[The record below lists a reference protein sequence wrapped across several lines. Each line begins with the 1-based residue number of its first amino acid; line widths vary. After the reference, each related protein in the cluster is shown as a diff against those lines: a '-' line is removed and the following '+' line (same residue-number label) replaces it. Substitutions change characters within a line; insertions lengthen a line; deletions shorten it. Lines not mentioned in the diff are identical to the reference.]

1 MSNSLSRF
9 KPARRAAMQV
19 ALAGLCAAASLTIGV
34 PFVGAQVPALPKSP
48 VALNISDPA
57 GDLQLTRS
65 AIDEYVK
72 THPQLV
78 SKINIVVATAPEMPA
93 KLKAMQGAGRS
104 DIDLVL
110 TGTDFLAAGIEQDL
124 LMKVL
129 PTYAA
134 KFPNLRANYQPAA
147 AKMQELAGD
156 YGVAVVFMPA
166 GPLLEYN
173 PDKVKQVPTTPAEL
187 LAWCKAN
194 PNKLIYARPANSGP
208 GRTFIMGLPYI
219 LGDKDPKDPVKGWD
233 KTWAYLKELNSC
245 IEYYPTGTTAVMKEV
260 GEGSRDMTV
269 TMTGWDLNPRILG
282 IVPKNYKVAPFKGM
296 TWVNDAH
303 YMVIPKGVAP
313 EKVAVI
319 LDLMA
324 FLLTPQ
330 AQAYTYDKGY
340 FYPGPAVKNVPL
352 SMAPKESQELI
363 KEYGRPEYEGWLKE
377 FPHTQSLPPQ
387 AQVEAFRIWD
397 QQVGAQKT
405 K

>member
-1 MSNSLSRF
+1 MSTRSKLSA
-9 KPARRAAMQV
+9 PRRVLLRSVAAAV
-19 ALAGLCAAASLTIGV
+19 ALSVAGSVAAQTPPMPS
-34 PFVGAQVPALPKSP
+34 SP
-48 VALNISDPA
+48 VTINISDPA
-57 GDLQLTRS
+57 GDLALTQA
-65 AIDEYVK
+65 AIDLYQK
-72 THPQLV
+72 KHPELL
-78 SKINIVVATAPEMPA
+78 SKVNIVRATAPELPA
-93 KLKAMQGAGRS
+93 KLKAMQAAGRA

-110 TGTDFLAAGIEQDL
+110 TGTDVLAAGIEQGL
-124 LMKVL
+124 LIKVL
-129 PTYAA
+129 PDHGS
-134 KFPNLRANYQPAA
+134 KFPNLVQNYQPAA
-147 AKMQELAGD
+147 AKMQELAQG
-156 YGVAVVFMPA
+156 YGVVVTFMPA

-173 PDKVKQVPTTPAEL
+173 PAKVKQAPTTPQEL

-194 PNKLIYARPANSGP
+194 PNRLIYARPANSGP

-219 LGDKDPKDPVKGWD
+219 LGDKDPKDPVNGWE
-233 KTWAYLKELNSC
+233 KTWAYLKDLNSC
-245 IEYYPTGTTAVMKEV
+245 IEYYPTGTGAVMKEV

-282 IVPKNYKVAPFKGM
+282 IVPKDYKVTPFKGM

-313 EKVAVI
+313 EKVAVV

-324 FLLTPQ
+324 FLLTPE

-352 SMAPKESQELI
+352 SMAPKESQDAI
-363 KEYGRPEYEGWLKE
+363 KEFGRPEYDKWLSE
-377 FPHTQSLPPQ
+377 FPHTQSLEAK

>member
-1 MSNSLSRF
+1 MFQLHLIGGR
-9 KPARRAAMQV
+9 RRALGARAA
-19 ALAGLCAAASLTIGV
+19 ALAAVGLAAAPIAS
-34 PFVGAQVPALPKSP
+34 AQVTIN
-48 VALNISDPA
+48 VVDPA
-57 GDLQLTRS
+57 GNLALTQD
-65 AIDEYVK
+65 ALELYAK
-72 THPQLV
+72 KNPT
-78 SKINIVVATAPEMPA
+78 KVAKFNFIKAPAPEIPG

-104 DIDLVL
+104 DYDLIL
-110 TGTDFLAAGIEQDL
+110 TGTDVLAAGIEQGL
-124 LMKVL
+124 LMKIL
-129 PTYAA
+129 PDHAS
-134 KFPNLRANYQPAA
+134 KFPGLMGNYLPAA

-156 YGVAVVFMPA
+156 YGIAVTFMPA

-173 PDKVKQVPTTPAEL
+173 PAKVKQVPTTPAEL

-194 PNKLIYARPANSGP
+194 PNRLIYARPANSGP

-219 LGDKDPKDPVKGWD
+219 LGDSNPKDPVNGWT

-245 IEYYPTGTTAVMKEV
+245 IEYYPTGTGAVMKEL

-269 TMTGWDLNPRILG
+269 TMTGWDINPRVLG
-282 IVPKNYKVAPFKGM
+282 IVPKDYKVTPLKGM

-303 YMVIPKGVAP
+303 YMIIPKGVAP

-324 FLLTPQ
+324 FMLTPE

-340 FYPGPAVKNVPL
+340 FYPGPAIKNVSL
-352 SMAPKESQELI
+352 SMAPQASQDAI

-377 FPHTQSLPPQ
+377 FPHTQSLPPKE
-387 AQVEAFRIWD
+387 QVEAFRIWD

>member
-1 MSNSLSRF
+1 MT
-9 KPARRAAMQV
+9 ARIHSDDRRRQARARTTAAIAIAA
-19 ALAGLCAAASLTIGV
+19 ALALGAGSAI
-34 PFVGAQVPALPKSP
+34 AQVPKAP
-48 VALNISDPA
+48 VTINISDPA
-57 GDLQLTRS
+57 GDLALTQA
-65 AIDEYVK
+65 AIDQYQK
-72 THPQLV
+72 KHPEMIAKV
-78 SKINIVVATAPEMPA
+78 NIVRATAPELPG

-110 TGTDFLAAGIEQDL
+110 TGTDFLAAGIEQGL
-124 LMKVL
+124 LEKIL
-129 PTYAA
+129 PTHAA
-134 KFPNLRANYQPAA
+134 KFPGLMANYQPAA
-147 AKMQELAGD
+147 AKMQELAQD
-156 YGVAVVFMPA
+156 YGIVVTFMPA

-173 PDKVKQVPTTPAEL
+173 PAKVKQVPTTPQEL

-194 PNKLIYARPANSGP
+194 PNRLIYARPANSGP
-208 GRTFIMGLPYI
+208 GRTFVMGLPYV
-219 LGDKDPKDPVKGWD
+219 LGDKNPKDPANGWE

-245 IEYYPTGTTAVMKEV
+245 IEYYPTGTGAVMKEL

-282 IVPKNYKVAPFKGM
+282 IVPKEYKVTPFKGM

-313 EKVAVI
+313 EKIPVI

-324 FLLTPQ
+324 YLLTPE

-340 FYPGPAVKNVPL
+340 FYPGPAVKGVTL
-352 SMAPKESQELI
+352 SMAPKESQDAINEF
-363 KEYGRPEYEGWLKE
+363 GRPEYEQWLKE
-377 FPHTQSLPPQ
+377 FPHTQSLEAK
-387 AQVEAFRIWD
+387 AQVEMFRLWD

>member
-1 MSNSLSRF
+1 MKRSISHSQE
-9 KPARRAAMQV
+9 RRMACKTVAG
-19 ALAGLCAAASLTIGV
+19 ALAAGALLTLGVPAAS
-34 PFVGAQVPALPKSP
+34 AQAPKSP
-48 VALNISDPA
+48 VTLNISDPA
-57 GDLQLTRS
+57 GNLALTQG
-65 AIDEYVK
+65 AIEEYQK
-72 THPQLV
+72 KHPQMLA
-78 SKINIVVATAPEMPA
+78 KFNIVRATAPELPG

-104 DIDLVL
+104 DIDLIL
-110 TGTDFLAAGIEQDL
+110 TGTDFLAAGIEQGL
-124 LMKVL
+124 LIKLL
-129 PTYAA
+129 PDHAS
-134 KFPNLRANYQPAA
+134 KFPNLVANYQPAA
-147 AKMQELAGD
+147 AKMQELAQG
-156 YGVAVVFMPA
+156 YGIEVTFMPA

-173 PDKVKQVPTTPAEL
+173 PAKVQQVPTTPQEL

-194 PNKLIYARPANSGP
+194 PNRLIYARPANSGP
-208 GRTFIMGLPYI
+208 GRTFLMGLPYI
-219 LGDKDPKDPVKGWD
+219 LGDKDPKNPATWD

-245 IEYYPTGTTAVMKEV
+245 IEYYPTGTGAVMKEL

-282 IVPKNYKVAPFKGM
+282 IVPKSYKVAPFKGM

-313 EKVAVI
+313 EKVPVI

-324 FLLTPQ
+324 FLLTPE

-340 FYPGPAVKNVPL
+340 FYPGPAVKDVPL
-352 SMAPKESQELI
+352 SMAPKESQEAI
-363 KEYGRPEYEGWLKE
+363 KEYGRPEYDQWLKE
-377 FPHTQSLPPQ
+377 FPHTQSLEAK

>member
-1 MSNSLSRF
+1 MNPSKKSWNPRTTSRRETLRTLAATALLVLF
-9 KPARRAAMQV
+9 ASPA
-19 ALAGLCAAASLTIGV
+19 L
-34 PFVGAQVPALPKSP
+34 AQVPALPKSP
-48 VALNISDPA
+48 VTINIMDPA
-57 GDLQLTRS
+57 GDLQLTRA
-65 AIDEYVK
+65 AIDEYQRK
-72 THPQLV
+72 HPELL
-78 SKINIVVATAPEMPA
+78 SKINLVAATAPEIPA
-93 KLKAMQGAGRS
+93 KLKAMQAAGRA
-104 DIDLVL
+104 DVDLVL
-110 TGTDFLAAGIEQDL
+110 TGTDFLAAGIEQGL
-124 LMKVL
+124 LMQLL
-129 PTYAA
+129 PTYSA
-134 KFPNLRANYQPAA
+134 KFPNLMGNYQPAA

-156 YGVAVVFMPA
+156 YGIAVVFMPA

-173 PDKVKQVPTTPAEL
+173 PDKVKQPPTTPQEL

-194 PNKLIYARPANSGP
+194 PNRLIYARPANSGP
-208 GRTFIMGLPYI
+208 GRTFVMGLPYI

-245 IEYYPTGTTAVMKEV
+245 IEYYPTGTTATMKEL
-260 GEGSRDMTV
+260 GEGSRDMNV

-282 IVPKNYKVAPFKGM
+282 IVPKNFKVTPFKGM

-313 EKVAVI
+313 EKVAVV

-324 FLLTPQ
+324 YLLTPE

-352 SMAPKESQELI
+352 SMAPKESQDLI
-363 KEYGRPEYEGWLKE
+363 KEYGRPEYEKWLAE
-377 FPHTQSLPPQ
+377 FPHTQSLPPA